1 MSRLKVP
8 DFIQD
13 VTRDPEQRGILIAGT
28 IALFAVGLVPR
39 VLEPG
44 LPTSQEQLKARPE
57 IENLFYLVAF
67 VSAATIILGGL
78 VSDIFRRRSLFLGAL
93 VVMAGAAAHN
103 IFIDDGLTFYIA
115 SIAMVSAA
123 GVVLAYGIGSVA
135 IAYRGVPRGTA
146 LGFAYGALGAGS
158 ALAPALLTAF
168 VVRIPNE
175 DPTQPAGFGF
185 DTWPSYLLAAV
196 AAGLALWAAYRW
208 MPSIP
213 GQVPAPRVLV
223 ASAAVWAISI
233 LAIVVG
239 VIGLGGPGDALLRYV
254 LIAGGAIGIVATTS
268 AIRRARRTIA
278 NLYFDTRALGAALAV
293 GVTVGVAQ
301 AVPLMLLP
309 IIFEYVL
316 GFPALLAIAAI
327 APFAIALFVG
337 GPISGALLRRYSP
350 RLLMAA
356 GTAALGIADVAIAW
370 TLSLLGEDTNY
381 LILILPLIGIGAGF
395 VISTTVRTAIVFA
408 STPRG
413 LPSSAAA
420 INEASVAL
428 GSRIGIVGATALVAT
443 IAVDATRTAVAG
455 RPDGAVVVE
464 HFREALQ
471 ALGTPRSREI
481 FEIAR
486 EQLSESTRLA
496 YVSAY
501 VDGVSVALV
510 VCGLVGLGGALL
522 AWFLVGRRDPL
533 HTVFDLEEER
543 QPDHA
548 HGRLGPARRSRLRR
562 SGCCAPRPVGSRRS
576 TSSATSSWSW
586 PPANGP
592 RPCPRRCWRPAPTRS
607 SSTPGTTHWW
617 ATTVTAM

>member
-196 AAGLALWAAYRW
+196 AAG
-208 MPSIP
+208 S
-213 GQVPAPRVLV
+213 Q
-223 ASAAVWAISI
+223 
-233 LAIVVG
+233 
-239 VIGLGGPGDALLRYV
+239 
-254 LIAGGAIGIVATTS
+254 
-268 AIRRARRTIA
+268 RR
-278 NLYFDTRALGAALAV
+278 G
-293 GVTVGVAQ
+293 
-301 AVPLMLLP
+301 
-309 IIFEYVL
+309 
-316 GFPALLAIAAI
+316 
-327 APFAIALFVG
+327 
-337 GPISGALLRRYSP
+337 
-350 RLLMAA
+350 
-356 GTAALGIADVAIAW
+356 
-370 TLSLLGEDTNY
+370 
-381 LILILPLIGIGAGF
+381 
-395 VISTTVRTAIVFA
+395 
-408 STPRG
+408 
-413 LPSSAAA
+413 SS
-420 INEASVAL
+420 
-428 GSRIGIVGATALVAT
+428 
-443 IAVDATRTAVAG
+443 
-455 RPDGAVVVE
+455 
-464 HFREALQ
+464 
-471 ALGTPRSREI
+471 
-481 FEIAR
+481 
-486 EQLSESTRLA
+486 
-496 YVSAY
+496 
-501 VDGVSVALV
+501 
-510 VCGLVGLGGALL
+510 
-522 AWFLVGRRDPL
+522 
-533 HTVFDLEEER
+533 
-543 QPDHA
+543 
-548 HGRLGPARRSRLRR
+548 SRLRP
-562 SGCCAPRPVGSRRS
+562 SGP
-576 TSSATSSWSW
+576 SASW
-586 PPANGP
+586 P
-592 RPCPRRCWRPAPTRS
+592 S
-607 SSTPGTTHWW
+607 S
-617 ATTVTAM
+617 

>member
-1 MSRLKVP
+1 MSRLKIP

-548 HGRLGPARRSRLRR
+548 HG
-562 SGCCAPRPVGSRRS
+562 GS
-576 TSSATSSWSW
+576 T
-586 PPANGP
+586 
-592 RPCPRRCWRPAPTRS
+592 
-607 SSTPGTTHWW
+607 
-617 ATTVTAM
+617 

>member
-1 MSRLKVP
+1 
-8 DFIQD
+8 
-13 VTRDPEQRGILIAGT
+13 
-28 IALFAVGLVPR
+28 
-39 VLEPG
+39 
-44 LPTSQEQLKARPE
+44 
-57 IENLFYLVAF
+57 
-67 VSAATIILGGL
+67 
-78 VSDIFRRRSLFLGAL
+78 
-93 VVMAGAAAHN
+93 
-103 IFIDDGLTFYIA
+103 
-115 SIAMVSAA
+115 
-123 GVVLAYGIGSVA
+123 
-135 IAYRGVPRGTA
+135 
-146 LGFAYGALGAGS
+146 
-158 ALAPALLTAF
+158 
-168 VVRIPNE
+168 
-175 DPTQPAGFGF
+175 
-185 DTWPSYLLAAV
+185 
-196 AAGLALWAAYRW
+196 
-208 MPSIP
+208 
-213 GQVPAPRVLV
+213 
-223 ASAAVWAISI
+223 
-233 LAIVVG
+233 
-239 VIGLGGPGDALLRYV
+239 V

-548 HGRLGPARRSRLRR
+548 HG
-562 SGCCAPRPVGSRRS
+562 GS
-576 TSSATSSWSW
+576 T
-586 PPANGP
+586 
-592 RPCPRRCWRPAPTRS
+592 
-607 SSTPGTTHWW
+607 
-617 ATTVTAM
+617 